1 MKKQLLIVLLPLLSL
16 TTWAQKPEDAA
27 KYATLITAEG
37 LKEKL
42 TILAGAEMEGRE
54 TATAGEKRA
63 AAFIEDRFR
72 KMGLKP
78 GNGESYQQLFT
89 VYQDVLSDKNLMV
102 NGRTFVWDQEYAF
115 SLATISSGNW
125 NYNSVVFAGNG
136 VVDSAAKINDYA
148 GLDVKGKLVIIID
161 AGSAANANRGMGGAS
176 SNKINAARSRGAAGI
191 LVVTG
196 DFPKKNATQ
205 LKGRLNLKAPAAGSS
220 NNFLLATI
228 SPDVASAALG
238 RTTSLTA
245 AQLKEIPKGTYV
257 SEIKIAAKKNTEPL
271 ESRNVIGIIP
281 GSDKKDEYRFIT
293 GHFDHL
299 GKAGDVIWYGADDD
313 GSGTVSV
320 MQMAEAFAAAAK
332 KHRGPRRTIAFM
344 AVSGEE
350 KGLLGSEYYSDHPI
364 YPMEKTT
371 ANLNIDMVGRVD
383 TERKTADTL
392 NYVYVIGHDKLSS
405 ELPGINEGA
414 NNKYTGLVL
423 DYKFDDP
430 NDKNRIYYRSDH
442 YNFARKGVPILFF
455 YDGMLLADYH
465 KPTDTVEK
473 INFPLMEKRAR
484 MIFHTGWE
492 MANRDNMLKRDTPLN
507 MPGR

>member
-1 MKKQLLIVLLPLLSL
+1 MKKQLLFLLLPLLSL
-16 TTWAQKPEDAA
+16 TVFAQKPED
-27 KYATLITAEG
+27 ATLITAEG

-161 AGSAANANRGMGGAS
+161 AGSAANANRGMGGVS

-220 NNFLLATI
+220 GYQFTRYSRSSHWQNLL
-228 SPDVASAALG
+228 LNG
-238 RTTSLTA
+238 RTM
-245 AQLKEIPKGTYV
+245 E
-257 SEIKIAAKKNTEPL
+257 
-271 ESRNVIGIIP
+271 RN
-281 GSDKKDEYRFIT
+281 SQR
-293 GHFDHL
+293 
-299 GKAGDVIWYGADDD
+299 
-313 GSGTVSV
+313 
-320 MQMAEAFAAAAK
+320 
-332 KHRGPRRTIAFM
+332 
-344 AVSGEE
+344 
-350 KGLLGSEYYSDHPI
+350 
-364 YPMEKTT
+364 
-371 ANLNIDMVGRVD
+371 NLYFRN
-383 TERKTADTL
+383 
-392 NYVYVIGHDKLSS
+392 
-405 ELPGINEGA
+405 
-414 NNKYTGLVL
+414 
-423 DYKFDDP
+423 
-430 NDKNRIYYRSDH
+430 
-442 YNFARKGVPILFF
+442 
-455 YDGMLLADYH
+455 
-465 KPTDTVEK
+465 
-473 INFPLMEKRAR
+473 
-484 MIFHTGWE
+484 
-492 MANRDNMLKRDTPLN
+492 
-507 MPGR
+507 